1 MEIVKSLMNAMWIAN
16 KTSVAAVSTRCAS
29 STWIGCDDGTET
41 VTGFGVTIFCDGN
54 KTDV

>member
-29 STWIGCDDGTET
+29 STWIGCDDGT